1 MEMGEK
7 PKWPR
12 RRPHV
17 VGTLKLDKW
26 ALGLNTMEKQY

>member
-1 MEMGEK
+1 MEMREK

-12 RRPHV
+12 RQPHA

-26 ALGLNTMEKQY
+26 ALGLNTLEKQY